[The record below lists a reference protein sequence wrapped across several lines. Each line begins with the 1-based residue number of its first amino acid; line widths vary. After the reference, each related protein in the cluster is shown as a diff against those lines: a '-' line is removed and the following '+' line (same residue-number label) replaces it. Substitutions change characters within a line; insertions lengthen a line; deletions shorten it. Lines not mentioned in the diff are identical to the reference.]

1 MFEQLK
7 NLDREI
13 LLFINS
19 HHNSFFDSVMW
30 FASDKT
36 SWVPLYFFLCILLI
50 WKYKQRAWLMV
61 LLIIPLI
68 VASDMFTSE
77 ILKPLT
83 GRLRPSHQPGLGN
96 LLHYVNNYRGGIFSF
111 PSSHAANSFA
121 LITYLCLITAKQIKW
136 LLYLL
141 IPFAVLVS
149 YSRMYLGVHY
159 PSDVLVGTIIGVLL
173 GWIFYKIYFR
183 LSNSLKKTIVAN
195 GYKRFLK

>member
-7 NLDREI
+7 KIDKEI

-36 SWVPLYFFLCILLI
+36 SWVPLYVLLCILLI
-50 WKYKQRAWLMV
+50 WKYKQHTWLMV

-83 GRLRPSHQPGLGN
+83 GRLRPSHHSGLEN
-96 LLHYVNNYRGGIFSF
+96 LLHYVNNYRGGLYSF

-121 LITYLCLITAKQIKW
+121 LITYLCLITAKKIKW
-136 LLYLL
+136 LPYLL
-141 IPFAVLVS
+141 VPVALLIS

-159 PSDVLVGTIIGVLL
+159 PSDVLTGAIIGILL
-173 GWIFYKIYFR
+173 GWIFYKIYIR
-183 LSNSLKKTIVAN
+183 LRHSLKKTIVAN

>member
-7 NLDREI
+7 KLDKEI

-19 HHNSFFDSVMW
+19 YHNSFFDSVMW

-36 SWVPLYFFLCILLI
+36 SWVPLYIFLCILLI
-50 WKYKQRAWLMV
+50 WKYKQLAWLMV

-83 GRLRPSHQPGLGN
+83 GRLRPSHHPGLEN
-96 LLHYVNNYRGGIFSF
+96 LLHYVNNYRGGLYSF
-111 PSSHAANSFA
+111 PSSHAANTFA
-121 LITYLCLITAKQIKW
+121 LITYLCLITAKKIQW
-136 LLYLL
+136 LPYLL

-183 LSNSLKKTIVAN
+183 LSNSLKKQ
-195 GYKRFLK
+195 